1 MSITDGTRGV
11 TRVNGT
17 DQAVKMVK
25 VSETD
30 DEEVYDL
37 EPEEPEQPVDQPD
50 PRPPADTRGTEARR
64 PILPTWLRSKD
75 EFTSMA
81 KWTAIHYGH
90 TATYHGVR
98 VPWYGLKATAT
109 APAGGMRLVAGTWRW
124 VSDAEGRPVR
134 GAAVR
139 KEDADRYL
147 ALSRQRND
155 RVRLRAAVLV
165 VASVMGLAMA
175 LTLYIVS
182 SGWLLTFGA
191 LVVLTMGY
199 VGAPADRPLIGAAV
213 IVPKAQKLT
222 SDLVLSA
229 LENLG
234 IGLINKAVAKGKPA
248 LVFTA
253 PITRDGPGWRAEG
266 DLPPGATAG
275 DVAEKRAQLAS
286 ALRRPLGCVWP
297 EGAGEEH
304 PGRLILWI
312 GDEDM
317 AKSKQPLWPLL
328 KSGTVDLFRPTRF
341 GTDQRGRPVDI
352 TLMFASML
360 IGAIPRMGKTVSL
373 RLVLLMAALDPRAEL
388 HAFDLK
394 GTGDLSAV
402 EPVAH
407 AYRAGE
413 EDEDIEYAL
422 ADMRELKQGLRRR
435 AKVIR
440 GLPKDIC
447 PDSKVTPDLA
457 NKRALGLHPIVI
469 GVDEC
474 QVWFEHET
482 YGAELESICTDLVKR
497 GPALGIVLILATQ
510 RPDSKSL
517 PTGIS
522 ANAVLRLCLKVM
534 GQIENDMVLG
544 TSSYKA
550 GVRATMFTR
559 SDVGICYIA
568 SEGDDPRITR
578 GHYVNAPDAV
588 RVVERAHK
596 VRKADNRLSGYAL
609 GHEPADLGPSFDL
622 LADILAVV
630 AAEEEKVWNERVATR
645 LGQLRP
651 DAYGGWTTENVT
663 VALKP
668 FGVPVKDVAGT
679 TDEGARTTRRG
690 IERAA
695 IVAAVNE
702 RNRAK

>member
-37 EPEEPEQPVDQPD
+37 EAEEPEQPVDQPD
-50 PRPPADTRGTEARR
+50 PRPPADTRGTEDRR
-64 PILPTWLRSKD
+64 PILPTWLKSKA

-98 VPWYGLKATAT
+98 VPWYGLKATIT
-109 APAGGMRLVAGTWRW
+109 APAGGLRLVSGTWRW

-155 RVRLRAAVLV
+155 RVRLRATVLL
-165 VASVMGLAMA
+165 VASVLGLALA
-175 LTLYIVS
+175 LTLYVIS
-182 SGWLLTFGA
+182 TGWLLAAGA

-213 IVPKAQKLT
+213 IVPKAQRLT
-222 SDLVLSA
+222 SDLVLTA

-234 IGLINKAVAKGKPA
+234 IAGISKAVAKGKPA

-266 DLPPGATAG
+266 DLPPGVTAG
-275 DVAEKRAQLAS
+275 DVVGKRAQLAS

-297 EGAGEEH
+297 DGASEEH
-304 PGRLILWI
+304 PAHLVLWI

-317 AKSKQPLWPLL
+317 AKARQKPWPLL
-328 KSGTVDLFRPTRF
+328 KSGLVDLFRPQPF
-341 GTDQRGRPVDI
+341 GTDQRGRTVDI
-352 TLMFASML
+352 TLMFASMI
-360 IGAIPRMGKTVSL
+360 IGAVPRMGKTVSL
-373 RLVLLMAALDPRAEL
+373 RLLLLIAALDPRAEL
-388 HAFDLK
+388 HPFDLK
-394 GTGDLSAV
+394 GTGDLSPL
-402 EPVAH
+402 EPIAH

-413 EDEDIEYAL
+413 EDEDIEYAV
-422 ADMRELKQGLRRR
+422 ADMRALKQELRRR

-440 GLPKDIC
+440 ELPKDIC
-447 PDSKVTPDLA
+447 PDNKVTPELA
-457 NKRALGLHPIVI
+457 DKRALGLHPIVV

-510 RPDSKSL
+510 RPDAKSL

-522 ANAVLRLCLKVM
+522 ANAVLRLALKVM
-534 GQIENDMVLG
+534 DQVANDMILG
-544 TSSYKA
+544 TSQYKN
-550 GVRATMFTR
+550 GVRATMFSR
-559 SDVGICYIA
+559 RDVGICYLA
-568 SEGDDPRITR
+568 GEGDDPRITR
-578 GHYVNAPDAV
+578 SVYLNGPASVD
-588 RVVERAHK
+588 VVTRAY
-596 VRKADNRLSGYAL
+596 KARSEAGTLSGYAL
-609 GHEPADLGPSFDL
+609 GHQPANLGPSFDL

-651 DAYGGWTTENVT
+651 DAYEGWTTENVT